1 MTNCS
6 FATIRERDMDL
17 LFLEAIVS
25 DPDFGALV
33 LSHTKYKEKN
43 FSVIDA
49 VLSRTELELG
59 ESDITIV
66 MEIDGVRVALL
77 IEDKIDA
84 IAMPNQ
90 YERYRLRGEK
100 GVENNEWREFEI
112 FIFCPEKYRTLNDEA
127 KKYNH
132 FLSYETCKAYFDGK
146 QDVISN
152 IRSQQFEQAIRR
164 AKKPP
169 AVNID
174 QNANAFLIN
183 YLEYQQEYYPSLDI
197 RTSKDSSGWWIHFGT
212 QLGNVY
218 LYHKTQEG
226 YVDLTFPNASEDL
239 GILQSVA
246 VWLRKHGTSNVNAK
260 KTGKAAALR
269 IEVPKLKVKEPFE
282 MTSKA
287 DLKACFDAIQTLVD
301 FANIVE
307 SMHCVSA
314 IKSKKLH

>member
-6 FATIRERDMDL
+6 FATVRERDMDL
-17 LFLEAIVS
+17 LFLECIVS
-25 DPDFGALV
+25 DPDFGSLV
-33 LSHTKYKEKN
+33 LSHTKYKDKS

-49 VLSRTELELG
+49 ALSRTELDLG
-59 ESDITIV
+59 ESDITII

-77 IEDKIDA
+77 VEDKVDA

-90 YERYRLRGEK
+90 YERYCLRGKK
-100 GVENNEWREFEI
+100 GVENNEWNEFEI
-112 FIFCPEKYRTLNDEA
+112 FIFCPKKYHDSNNEA
-127 KKYNH
+127 KKYDH
-132 FLSYETCKAYFDGK
+132 FLSYESCKTYFDGK

-152 IRSQQFEQAIRR
+152 IRSQQLEQAINR

-169 AVNID
+169 TAHID
-174 QNANAFLIN
+174 QNANAFLIK

-226 YVDLTFPNASEDL
+226 YVDLTFPNAAADI
-239 GILQSVA
+239 GVLQNIAS
-246 VWLRKHGTSNVNAK
+246 WLRKHGTPNVNAK

-282 MTSKA
+282 MTSKS

-307 SMHCVSA
+307 NAHGISA
-314 IKSKKLH
+314 IKLKR